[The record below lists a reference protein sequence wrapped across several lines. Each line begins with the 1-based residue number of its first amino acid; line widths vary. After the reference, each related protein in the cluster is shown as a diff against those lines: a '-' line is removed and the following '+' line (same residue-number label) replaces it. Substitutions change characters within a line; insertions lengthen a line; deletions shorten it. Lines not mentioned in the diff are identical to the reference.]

1 MAFAATVDAQG
12 GPQCKSSSIASG
24 TTRELAASG
33 SVLPLSALTVLIRAA
48 SGVALLWL
56 LACCSER
63 TPALANQGAIDGPD
77 GLAGMPATVRWEDTS
92 PGWSQANPKLLL
104 TGTIYKPDAKTPA
117 AGVVLYYYHTN
128 AEGRYLHKPEEPRS
142 MPPNELGQ
150 THGYLRGWVRTGEDG
165 RYAIKTV
172 RPGIYPTRDEPAHV
186 HATIKEPGA
195 AEYYIDDFVFDD
207 DPILTTQRR
216 LRMENRC
223 GSGVLRLVKKDGVLI
238 GERDIILGQN
248 IPGHPG
254 AVGGGVPSGR
264 KIGEDVVSFT
274 PFHAWGPDK
283 GTRACP
289 ICKYGWYHGILYFV
303 GNNPNW
309 ADIKAWLRFL
319 EAESAR
325 RANRLQVY
333 FVYGSDAAY
342 TKAGRE
348 RELERLGRELN
359 LKRVALTFVPAF
371 TDSESD
377 VVLNRIN
384 PAVGSTFILY
394 RRSRIIDKSVDLK
407 PNEGNFKW
415 IRERLDQTANEY
427 FDLPK

>member
-1 MAFAATVDAQG
+1 MTIDVSKTLRAV
-12 GPQCKSSSIASG
+12 SI
-24 TTRELAASG
+24 
-33 SVLPLSALTVLIRAA
+33 
-48 SGVALLWL
+48 VALLCL
-56 LACCSER
+56 LVCCSDR
-63 TPALANQGAIDGPD
+63 APALVNAPAIDGPD
-77 GLAGMPATVRWEDTS
+77 GLADMPATFHWEDTS
-92 PGWSQANPKLLL
+92 PGWSQSEHKILL

-117 AGVVLYYYHTN
+117 PGVVLYYYHTN
-128 AEGRYLHKPEEPRS
+128 ADGRYLHKPEEPRS
-142 MPPNELGQ
+142 MPHNELGQ
-150 THGYLRGWVRTGEDG
+150 THGYLRGWVKTGEDG
-165 RYAIKTV
+165 RYAIKTS
-172 RPGIYPTRDEPAHV
+172 RPGTYPTLDEPAHV

-195 AEYYIDDFVFDD
+195 TEYYIDDFVFDD
-207 DPILTTQRR
+207 DPILTAERR

-223 GSGVLRLVKKDGVLI
+223 GSGVLRLVKKDGVHV

-254 AVGGGVPSGR
+254 SAGESVPSGR
-264 KIGEDVVSFT
+264 KIGEDIISFI

-309 ADIKAWLRFL
+309 SDIRAWLTFL

-325 RANRLQVY
+325 RADRLKVY
-333 FVYGSDAAY
+333 FVYGNDAGY
-342 TKAGRE
+342 TKADRE

-359 LKRVALTFVPAF
+359 LERVALTFVPAF
-371 TDSESD
+371 TDRESE
-377 VVLNRIN
+377 VAHNRID
-384 PAVGSTFILY
+384 PRVDSTLILY
-394 RRSRIIDKSVDLK
+394 RRSRIIDKAVDLK
-407 PNEGNFKW
+407 PIDENFEW